1 MFVEANEEEKL
12 PPNEN
17 KASEVETATEEDGT
31 DEELEDEELDALIS
45 QILGDEDEEGDDK

>member
-1 MFVEANEEEKL
+1 MFVESNEEEKL